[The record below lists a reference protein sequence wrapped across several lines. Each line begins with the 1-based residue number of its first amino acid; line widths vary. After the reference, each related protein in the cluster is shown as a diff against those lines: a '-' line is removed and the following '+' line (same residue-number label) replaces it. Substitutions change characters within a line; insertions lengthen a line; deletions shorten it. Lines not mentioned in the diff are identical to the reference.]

1 MVFDSILKDI
11 HTLQDQTKQ
20 LMDSKAVEDL
30 ENHLSE
36 RIATL
41 TENSLEVTATQRE
54 SLQNLMNKIDQLEK
68 KYDEKFNG

>member
-1 MVFDSILKDI
+1 MTSFMGESQLVFDSILKDI
-11 HTLQDQTKQ
+11 HALQDQTKI
-20 LMDSKAVEDL
+20 LEESKAIEEL

-54 SLQNLMNKIDQLEK
+54 SL
-68 KYDEKFNG
+68 